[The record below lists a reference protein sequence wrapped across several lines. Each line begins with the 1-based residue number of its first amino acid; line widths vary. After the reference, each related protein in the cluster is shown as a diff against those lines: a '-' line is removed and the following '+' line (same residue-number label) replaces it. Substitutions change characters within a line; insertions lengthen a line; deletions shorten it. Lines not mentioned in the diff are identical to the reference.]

1 MRSTLLNIS
10 GQIDSDTVSVLG
22 TVSRV
27 LTDLRMPYVL
37 VGATARDLVLHYGH
51 GAPIQRAT
59 HDVDFAI
66 EVPDWA
72 AFAALRDRLLS
83 QDFQTTR
90 TQHRLISPLD
100 TVVDIVPFGSVEDE
114 QASIAWPPQGDVQ
127 MSVLGFREACDSAER
142 VRIQDDPV
150 LDIPVATPAGMAL
163 LKIIAWADRDGDLRR
178 KDARDVAYLLDRYE
192 AIPAVRDALYD
203 ELHAQIMEEYG
214 WDITLG
220 AAYLLGHHA
229 GDIARPNTRE
239 QIVRLANG
247 GAGTLTLSRLAEEM
261 CEHVDIQYAR
271 NAALLT
277 AFIGGFGLDLS
288 GYSW

>member
-1 MRSTLLNIS
+1 MTSALLNIS
-10 GQIDSDTVSVLG
+10 GKIDPDTVTILG
-22 TVSRV
+22 TVSHV
-27 LTDLRMPYVL
+27 LNDLQVPYVV

-51 GAPIQRAT
+51 GTPIQRAT

-72 AFAALRDRLLS
+72 AYAALRDRLLS
-83 QDFQTTR
+83 QDFRTTKA
-90 TQHRLISPLD
+90 QHRLISPLD

-163 LKIIAWADRDGDLRR
+163 LKLIAWADRDSDLRR
-178 KDARDVAYLLDRYE
+178 KDARDIGYLLSTYE
-192 AIPAVRDALYD
+192 AIPAVRAALYD
-203 ELHAQIMEEYG
+203 EPHTHVMEVYD
-214 WDITLG
+214 WDVTQG
-220 AAYLLGHHA
+220 AANLLGQHA
-229 GDIARPNTRE
+229 GHIARSNTRD
-239 QIVRLANG
+239 QIEKLTVGELG
-247 GAGTLTLSRLAEEM
+247 GLTPARLAEEM
-261 CEHVDIQYAR
+261 CDRVDTQYTR
-271 NAALLT
+271 NTALLS
-277 AFIGGFGLDLS
+277 AFMSGFGLDLS